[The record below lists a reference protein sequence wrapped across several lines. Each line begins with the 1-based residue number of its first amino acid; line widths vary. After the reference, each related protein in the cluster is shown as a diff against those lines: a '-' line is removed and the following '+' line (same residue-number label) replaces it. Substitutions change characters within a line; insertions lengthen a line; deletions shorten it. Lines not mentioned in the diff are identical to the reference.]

1 MMAPTLPAAGPTT
14 AKARATRAALIQVA
28 AELFAEKG
36 YAQTSIRDITRRG
49 GVTSG
54 ALYGHFRNKAD
65 LLAEAI
71 NQRTAEE
78 LESESMD
85 LGDEP
90 DYIETLTRLAQDYPR
105 RRRLR
110 ALIVQGAAAAQTDE
124 ETRSQLRDEQLSQL
138 KVWLKGYE
146 RERERLGIHP
156 AVDME
161 AALLYTWAVEL
172 GLGVLEGIG
181 IEPRSRKGW
190 ADVQNRLARSLQLPP
205 VDVPRGGRSMRRR
218 SRTRPP
224 GGGESRMQAALN
236 PSEQSSTS
244 T

>member
-1 MMAPTLPAAGPTT
+1 MSESPHDRLHTPPAAGPTT
-14 AKARATRAALIQVA
+14 DKARATRAALVEVA
-28 AELFAEKG
+28 ADLFAEKG
-36 YAQTSIRDITRRG
+36 YVQTSIRDITRRG
-49 GVTSG
+49 AVTSG

-71 NQRTAEE
+71 NLRTATD
-78 LESESMD
+78 LESESMA
-85 LGDEP
+85 LGEEQ
-90 DYIETLTRLAQDYPR
+90 DYIDTLTRLAEDYPR

-124 ETRSQLRDEQLSQL
+124 ETRTQLREEQLSHL

-146 RERERLGIHP
+146 RERNRLGIHQD
-156 AVDME
+156 VDME

-181 IEPRSRKGW
+181 IEPRSRRGW
-190 ADVQNRLARSLQLPP
+190 ADIQNRLARSLQLPP
-205 VDVPRGGRSMRRR
+205 AGRAPGRRR
-218 SRTRPP
+218 TR
-224 GGGESRMQAALN
+224 R
-236 PSEQSSTS
+236 PSGTRRAGD

>member
-1 MMAPTLPAAGPTT
+1 MIAPTLPAPGPTT
-14 AKARATRAALIQVA
+14 AKARATRAALIEVA

-36 YAQTSIRDITRRG
+36 YVQTSIRDITRRG

-78 LESESMD
+78 LESESVD
-85 LGDEP
+85 LGEEQ
-90 DYIETLTRLAQDYPR
+90 DYIDTLTRLAQDYPR

-124 ETRSQLRDEQLSQL
+124 ETRSRLRDEQLSHV
-138 KVWLKGYE
+138 KVWVKGYE

-161 AALLYTWAVEL
+161 AAFLYTWAVEL

-190 ADVQNRLARSLQLPP
+190 ADVQNRLARSLQLPAA
-205 VDVPRGGRSMRRR
+205 DLPRSGRSRGRRR
-218 SRTRPP
+218 RTR
-224 GGGESRMQAALN
+224 R
-236 PSEQSSTS
+236 PSEADSGDLAR
-244 T
+244 